1 MTLDTP
7 GRKLKYKE
15 DSHAL
20 ITEEKII
27 LTQLIVRVKIFPN
40 SQSLKKWPPVHLP
53 PPQELIGGYDQLKW
67 GIRF

>member
-40 SQSLKKWPPVHLP
+40 SQSLKK
-53 PPQELIGGYDQLKW
+53 
-67 GIRF
+67 